1 MLRYHLAI
9 PQVYQTRNLAMTAI
23 KTFVKLTLKAAR
35 AICGTIGFPS
45 KMPGTSYGIPAQ
57 ACITG
62 AKLAQIEGSV
72 CFDCYALRGNYL
84 YPSVQKAQQ
93 TRLMG
98 INHHHWVDA
107 VVTLLENDHAPE
119 KNLPPYHRWH
129 DSGDLQ
135 SIEHLGKLCEIAER
149 MPHIQHWIPTKEP
162 KIVRDYVRNGG
173 TIPDNLIIRLSGTMV
188 NGNPPKA
195 WPHTSTVYVA
205 GRGAP
210 IGYACPAYKQNH
222 KCQDCRACWDKSIPN
237 ISYPKHR

>member
-1 MLRYHLAI
+1 
-9 PQVYQTRNLAMTAI
+9 MTGI
-23 KTFVKLTLKAAR
+23 RTLVKLTLKAAR

-93 TRLMG
+93 TRLIG

-107 VVTLLENDHAPE
+107 VVTLLTNDHAPE

-135 SIEHLGKLCEIAER
+135 SIEHLDKLCQIAR
-149 MPHIQHWIPTKEP
+149 LMPHIEHWIPTKEP
-162 KIVRDYVRNGG
+162 KIVRDYVAMGNL
-173 TIPDNLIIRLSGTMV
+173 IPDNMIIRLSGTMI

-195 WPHTSTVYVA
+195 WSHTSTVFD
-205 GRGAP
+205 GNGKP
-210 IGYACPAYKQNH
+210 IGHECPAYKQDH
-222 KCQDCRACWDKSIPN
+222 KCGECRACWNKSIPN